1 MQNLLKPVQ
10 DEEERLK
17 MVAGDLRDSDAIKH
31 SRNTDDILNVSVIT
45 DDEQAKFAEESARDG
60 NSINGILRDL
70 DKENSKKKLEIQ

>member
-1 MQNLLKPVQ
+1 
-10 DEEERLK
+10 